1 MVRCVRAAGLFCAL
15 FGYIFA
21 SILWWYVCSGRV
33 RRADQAGRGVGTK
46 YARLALRF
54 CRMYLSDIFVSR
66 RCARVLVA
74 KVKEALE
81 Y

>member
-1 MVRCVRAAGLFCAL
+1 MFVPPGFSVPFSAIFC
-15 FGYIFA
+15 A
-21 SILWWYVCSGRV
+21 SILWWYVCPVRV

-54 CRMYLSDIFVSR
+54 CRMYLGDIFVSR
-66 RCARVLVA
+66 CCARVLVA
-74 KVKEALE
+74 KVQEALE

>member
-15 FGYIFA
+15 FDYIFA

-46 YARLALRF
+46 CARLALRF

-66 RCARVLVA
+66 CCARVLVA
-74 KVKEALE
+74 KVQEALE

>member
-1 MVRCVRAAGLFCAL
+1 MVQCVRAPGLFCAL

-21 SILWWYVCSGRV
+21 SILWWYACTVRV

-66 RCARVLVA
+66 CCARVLVA
-74 KVKEALE
+74 KVQEALE